1 MHAQTNTHGDGAH
14 LHIRMRI
21 MEGEKEDRMEGR
33 REEKRERDRQMRQ
46 TDEHTDTHTH
56 IEERQ
61 RWGKKERIS
70 LNFPFFS
77 CASKIYL
84 QTAQYNLSQLQCKA
98 I

>member
-1 MHAQTNTHGDGAH
+1 
-14 LHIRMRI
+14 

-61 RWGKKERIS
+61 RWGKKERVS
-70 LNFPFFS
+70 LNFPFYFFS
-77 CASKIYL
+77 MHIQNILTNS
-84 QTAQYNLSQLQCKA
+84 TV
-98 I
+98 